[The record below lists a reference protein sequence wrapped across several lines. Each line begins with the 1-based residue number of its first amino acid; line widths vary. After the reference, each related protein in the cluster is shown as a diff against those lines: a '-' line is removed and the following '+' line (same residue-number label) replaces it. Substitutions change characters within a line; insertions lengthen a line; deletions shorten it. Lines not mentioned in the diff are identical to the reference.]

1 VRQAV
6 RRWVSG
12 LRSHERAVA
21 AAAAIAVVGLTF
33 VYGRQVLL
41 RYLVN
46 DDYQVLYTAW
56 LKSLG
61 KVPGRDF
68 FMASY
73 HLLFDLLAPLVALFS
88 ESLTALYLGRVAMLL
103 VLGATGLVLYRITS
117 HMFGRVSG
125 FLAPVLAMSTGALLH
140 RGLDLRPDG
149 LTTLVWLTIG
159 LVILKRSTLDRRR
172 AFTVG
177 LLIGLACV
185 NRFKGVLVGPVVVGL
200 VAYDAWT
207 AKPPIRRVRAM
218 AIALLSLA
226 LGTATSASLY
236 GIVLLATGQLGA
248 FVRVTVDLT
257 REIGAIAEPFERH
270 KTLLA
275 TWSQDRAFWLL
286 ATTGAAMLIAAAI
299 RRFRREHAVGLGL
312 LLLASASLLLNPAY
326 YCYNLVTLIPLVAP
340 LAACPVGW
348 LLDRLWD
355 GLMSRGRRTI
365 VAVLGA
371 CLTLSPVLAKSREL
385 WQFATVRSNAHQLA
399 LQRFLFAATSPS
411 DAVFAL
417 EGIGLFRPS
426 VYPWRLPAVLLGLYR
441 RGDVNYDVELADVRP
456 EVIVTSY
463 RVPDWLVPRDAGF
476 IDRHF
481 VALAPFL
488 LVPGFAAPSA
498 GAHSFE
504 ILSPGRYDVLI
515 AQGGHCMLDATDVHA
530 GQIVDLS
537 SGMHEL
543 STEHASCA
551 VRRHYSPDAIA
562 MVANPH
568 HIPYLIPPT
577 LDMVGRP

>member
-73 HLLFDLLAPLVALFS
+73 HLLFDLLAPLVALIS

-236 GIVLLATGQLGA
+236 GIVLLATGQLG
-248 FVRVTVDLT
+248 
-257 REIGAIAEPFERH
+257 E
-270 KTLLA
+270 
-275 TWSQDRAFWLL
+275 
-286 ATTGAAMLIAAAI
+286 
-299 RRFRREHAVGLGL
+299 
-312 LLLASASLLLNPAY
+312 
-326 YCYNLVTLIPLVAP
+326 
-340 LAACPVGW
+340 
-348 LLDRLWD
+348 
-355 GLMSRGRRTI
+355 
-365 VAVLGA
+365 
-371 CLTLSPVLAKSREL
+371 
-385 WQFATVRSNAHQLA
+385 
-399 LQRFLFAATSPS
+399 
-411 DAVFAL
+411 
-417 EGIGLFRPS
+417 
-426 VYPWRLPAVLLGLYR
+426 
-441 RGDVNYDVELADVRP
+441 
-456 EVIVTSY
+456 
-463 RVPDWLVPRDAGF
+463 
-476 IDRHF
+476 
-481 VALAPFL
+481 
-488 LVPGFAAPSA
+488 
-498 GAHSFE
+498 
-504 ILSPGRYDVLI
+504 
-515 AQGGHCMLDATDVHA
+515 
-530 GQIVDLS
+530 
-537 SGMHEL
+537 
-543 STEHASCA
+543 
-551 VRRHYSPDAIA
+551 
-562 MVANPH
+562 
-568 HIPYLIPPT
+568 
-577 LDMVGRP
+577 